1 MSHIEID
8 LEFGPE
14 DIALASIPGVNFD
27 PRERGLDVDK
37 LRPQPIIRS
46 TYLIKLLSLSILN
59 FRKRAKI
66 CVSEKSKDDNYWK
79 KRCKNNYASK
89 R

>member
-8 LEFGPE
+8 LEFGPG
-14 DIALASIPGVNFD
+14 DLALASIPGVNFD

-46 TYLIKLLSLSILN
+46 TYLIKLLSFNIE
-59 FRKRAKI
+59 FQK
-66 CVSEKSKDDNYWK
+66 
-79 KRCKNNYASK
+79 ASK
-89 R
+89 NMCA